1 MDNFKLNITT
11 VKTVYFYCEPQWKR
25 QKYEKREVNG
35 LVFLTSGNVR
45 YHYGDEYIYAQK
57 GDILSFSDNVPYSGI
72 RLDDNSVDCYV
83 IDFKTTANPMFSE
96 LPIPVVTH
104 SSNFDLYK
112 EKFDKILS
120 VWNKNYLTSEMMCKS
135 MLYELLCDL
144 LMLRFPTNTKNSE
157 KVLDYINNNYS
168 DSSLSIQSILKKF
181 YVSESQLR
189 RDIKR
194 FTGMSPNSYINSL
207 RIEKAKNLLL
217 HYKKS
222 VEETSYLCGFS
233 SQFYFS
239 RRFKEYTG
247 YTPSEYKKNRL
258 G

>member
-1 MDNFKLNITT
+1 MDSFNLNITSI
-11 VKTVYFYCEPQWKR
+11 KTVYFYSSPQWKR
-25 QKYEKREVNG
+25 QVYEKRHANG
-35 LVFLTSGNVR
+35 LVFLTCGNVK
-45 YHYGDEYIYAQK
+45 YHYGNEYLYAQK
-57 GDILSFSDNVPYSGI
+57 GDILSFSDNIPYSGV
-72 RLDDNSVDCYV
+72 RLTDEAVDCYV
-83 IDFKTTANPMFSE
+83 IDFKTTDTPKFTDLSI
-96 LPIPVVTH
+96 PIVTH
-104 SSNFDLYK
+104 SGNFELYK
-112 EKFDKILS
+112 EKFDKVLS

-135 MLYELLCDL
+135 MLYRLLCDI
-144 LMLRFPTNTKNSE
+144 LMLRFPSDTKNSE
-157 KVLDYINNNYS
+157 KVLEYINNNYS
-168 DSSLSIQSILKKF
+168 DSTLSIQSLLKKF
-181 YVSESQLR
+181 YISESQLR

-194 FTGMSPNSYINSL
+194 VTGMSPNSYINSL